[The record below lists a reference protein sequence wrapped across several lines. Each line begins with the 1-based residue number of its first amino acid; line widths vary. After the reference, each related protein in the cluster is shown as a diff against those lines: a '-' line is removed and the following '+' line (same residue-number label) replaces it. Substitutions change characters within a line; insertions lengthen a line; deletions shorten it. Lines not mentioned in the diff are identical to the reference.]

1 MKSTCASRGRSEVN
15 KLLSGQFNNRVEGTR
30 FEDDSTLDIDCI
42 AIEDEYGNTP
52 AQRAEQDCLIYN
64 KPLEYVLLILNGD
77 PKV

>member
-1 MKSTCASRGRSEVN
+1 MN

-42 AIEDEYGNTP
+42 AIEDEYGNSP
-52 AQRAEQDCLIYN
+52 QRAEQDCLIYN